1 MNFFGIGLFEIL
13 LVLVFA
19 LVVLGPERLQTLG
32 RQAGRLTA
40 QWLAWQQSSP
50 ELQAVQRMRSEFEA
64 EINALRDEIL
74 RAKQQLNV
82 SAEVQRLQEEGR
94 SIQFPQV
101 MQDKLKAEPPKAASS
116 DLPTPADSAASS
128 DNLPESAPIAT
139 GDQAESVGLQA
150 VGSPPASPAPAT
162 IDTAPPEPPA
172 PLEGTVPHT
181 MSPAP
186 MVAASPAA
194 ASTASPE
201 AAQVAEPL
209 DNGHYSEVE
218 IQLKLLSEQI
228 TQLQGELQ
236 AMRRLLATRG
246 IVDTSR
252 YAPPEEQEA
261 LRQ

>member
-32 RQAGRLTA
+32 RQAGKLTA

-50 ELQAVQRMRSEFEA
+50 ELQAVQRIRSEFEA

-101 MQDKLKAEPPKAASS
+101 MQDKLKVEPPQAASS
-116 DLPTPADSAASS
+116 DLPAPADSAASS

-139 GDQAESVGLQA
+139 GDQAESVGMQA
-150 VGSPPASPAPAT
+150 AGSPPASPAPAT
-162 IDTAPPEPPA
+162 IDTARPEPPA

-181 MSPAP
+181 VAPVPA
-186 MVAASPAA
+186 VAAPA
-194 ASTASPE
+194 ASPE
-201 AAQVAEPL
+201 ADLVADPL
-209 DNGHYSEVE
+209 GNGHYSEVE

>member
-32 RQAGRLTA
+32 RQAGKLTA

-50 ELQAVQRMRSEFEA
+50 ELQAVQRIRSEFEA
-64 EINALRDEIL
+64 EINVLRDEIL

-101 MQDKLKAEPPKAASS
+101 MQDKLKVEPPQAASS
-116 DLPTPADSAASS
+116 NLPAPADPAASS

-139 GDQAESVGLQA
+139 GDQAESAGMQA
-150 VGSPPASPAPAT
+150 AGSPPAPAT
-162 IDTAPPEPPA
+162 IDTARPEPPA
-172 PLEGTVPHT
+172 RLEGTVPHT
-181 MSPAP
+181 VAPVPA
-186 MVAASPAA
+186 VAAPA
-194 ASTASPE
+194 ASPE
-201 AAQVAEPL
+201 ADLVADPL
-209 DNGHYSEVE
+209 GNGHYSEVE

>member
-1 MNFFGIGLFEIL
+1 MNFFGVGLFEIL
-13 LVLVFA
+13 LVLIFA

-32 RQAGRLTA
+32 RQAGKLTA

-50 ELQAVQRMRSEFEA
+50 ELQAVQRMRGEFEA

-101 MQDKLKAEPPKAASS
+101 MQDKLKGEPPEAASA
-116 DLPTPADSAASS
+116 DLPDLPDLPASARADAVAQTDTVVEQVAVSTPAPPAPETIETA
-128 DNLPESAPIAT
+128 LPELA
-139 GDQAESVGLQA
+139 
-150 VGSPPASPAPAT
+150 
-162 IDTAPPEPPA
+162 A

-181 MSPAP
+181 VPAMP
-186 MVAASPAA
+186 AVAAPTTAAPA
-194 ASTASPE
+194 ASPE
-201 AAQVAEPL
+201 AALVAEPP
-209 DNGHYSEVE
+209 DNGHYPEVE
-218 IQLKLLSEQI
+218 MQLKLMSKQI
-228 TQLQGELQ
+228 MQLQSELT

-261 LRQ
+261 LHQ

>member
-13 LVLVFA
+13 LVLIFA

-32 RQAGRLTA
+32 RQAGKLTA

-50 ELQAVQRMRSEFEA
+50 ELQAVQRMRGEFEA

-74 RAKQQLNV
+74 RAKEQLNV

-101 MQDKLKAEPPKAASS
+101 MQDKLKVEPPEAAPAEPPAD
-116 DLPTPADSAASS
+116 DLPASARVA
-128 DNLPESAPIAT
+128 A
-139 GDQAESVGLQA
+139 GDQADPVGEQA
-150 VGSPPASPAPAT
+150 AGSPPASPAPET
-162 IDTAPPEPPA
+162 IDTALPEL

-181 MSPAP
+181 PVPA
-186 MVAASPAA
+186 VAAPTAA
-194 ASTASPE
+194 APATAPE
-201 AAQVAEPL
+201 AALPPEPPS
-209 DNGHYSEVE
+209 NGHYPDYPEVE
-218 IQLKLLSEQI
+218 TQLKLMSEQI
-228 TQLQGELQ
+228 TQLQGELS